1 MRRETVAKAA
11 SRSNQKGHQIF
22 VFARRLREKSR
33 VTKTLKAL
41 ACDTAFTVP
50 RASSGKCRSVK
61 PLKGKGIPASRLLVM
76 DRR

>member
-1 MRRETVAKAA
+1 MAKAA
-11 SRSNQKGHQIF
+11 SRVNEKGHQISA
-22 VFARRLREKSR
+22 VTRRLREKSR

-50 RASSGKCRSVK
+50 PASLRKCRAVE

>member
-1 MRRETVAKAA
+1 MAKAA
-11 SRSNQKGHQIF
+11 SRSNEKAHQIS
-22 VFARRLREKSR
+22 AGNRRLREKSR

-50 RASSGKCRSVK
+50 PASSRKCRAVK
-61 PLKGKGIPASRLLVM
+61 PVKGKGIPASRFLVM

>member
-1 MRRETVAKAA
+1 MAKAA
-11 SRSNQKGHQIF
+11 SRSNEKAHQIS
-22 VFARRLREKSR
+22 AGNRRLREKSR

-50 RASSGKCRSVK
+50 PASSRKCPAVK

>member
-1 MRRETVAKAA
+1 MAKAA
-11 SRSNQKGHQIF
+11 SRVNEKGHQISA
-22 VFARRLREKSR
+22 VTRRLREKSG

-50 RASSGKCRSVK
+50 PASLRKCRAVE